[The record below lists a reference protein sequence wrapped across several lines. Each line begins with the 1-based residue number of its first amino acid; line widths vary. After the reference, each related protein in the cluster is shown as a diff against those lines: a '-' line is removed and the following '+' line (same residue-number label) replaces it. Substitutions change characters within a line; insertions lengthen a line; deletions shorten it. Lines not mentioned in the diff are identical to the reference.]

1 MSPASSPTATR
12 LPKRSTILLGILRNS
27 QSLVVCQ
34 GSTHFRERHS
44 CHRPGSMRSDGYAPG
59 DDNVACRLMWRRTI
73 R

>member
-12 LPKRSTILLGILRNS
+12 LPKRSTILLGKGPTLIS
-27 QSLVVCQ
+27 
-34 GSTHFRERHS
+34 S
-44 CHRPGSMRSDGYAPG
+44 CHFIGLIIKYVEIILGSMRSDGYAPG